1 MSSLRDR
8 FRQGKLESRRQS
20 GVNSGDCRMLKICR
34 ILALVLI
41 IGGIL
46 GFPEEGRAAEP
57 QFFVKEEAP
66 PKAPLP
72 LYVPDEL
79 IVKFKPGIPEDA
91 IKGLLQANE
100 VSEKFKSRVAKFRA
114 LKMPKGRTVPELIEI
129 FKASPL
135 VEYAEPNYYAYAAWW
150 PEDPY
155 YQYQWHFDD
164 DHTINP
170 DGASSNPYGG
180 DNGGGIRMEE
190 AWEIETG
197 DSNVIVAVIDTG
209 VAYQDWAGP
218 GFWHLDTYNA
228 YGVSG
233 NTSWWCGVSAALPS
247 WTALY
252 GSLPTPP
259 GYGNGWK
266 QYLQHSFDL
275 TSANGTV
282 TFSYY
287 YKHDIQRNYDHFYVD
302 ISDNG
307 GLSWKPPLRQYTNP
321 AGTVP
326 GRPPGSGTPVDW
338 TQDSID
344 LTTPYKGKNIIIR
357 FRFNSNDSYSD
368 EDGDFNSDGKAFD
381 SDGAVYID
389 EVKLED
395 DSGTL
400 FYDDMESGAGDWE
413 TTQYQKAPDLAGT
426 SFVPGYD
433 FVNDD
438 SYPNDDGAHGT
449 HVTGTIAQTTNN
461 NFGVAGIAFN
471 TTIMPIKV
479 LSAGGTGTY
488 AMIADG
494 IYYATDNGAKIIN
507 LSLGGYGASA
517 TLESAVAY
525 AYNNGVTIFAAA
537 GNDNV
542 SSLVYPFYPAA
553 YDAYCIAVG
562 ATRYDETLSYYSNFG
577 PSLDIVAPG
586 GDVTEDQNE
595 DGYAD
600 GVLQQT
606 FGDTPVDWSYW
617 FYQGTSMSTPH
628 ASGVAALLLAQNS
641 SLTPDQIRSALQD
654 TAEDLG
660 ASGRDDTYGWGL
672 IDAQAAL
679 QSVVPVV
686 SISLLTDGSV
696 ELGMAELGETADS
709 LGDVQTV
716 KVDTGPA
723 DLNIKSTVFSDG
735 IGNTWALGTTNG
747 DNQVIWKFSP
757 DGSSWNIF
765 EAADMPYLL
774 ASNVAENTTQDLYFR
789 ITMPTSSSS
798 EEEFSATVTIL
809 ATEP

>member
-1 MSSLRDR
+1 MSS
-8 FRQGKLESRRQS
+8 SRGVPAREARELKTIR
-20 GVNSGDCRMLKICR
+20 VNSGDCHMLKICR

-46 GFPEEGRAAEP
+46 GFPEEGRAEEP
-57 QFFVKEEAP
+57 QFFVKEAAP

-91 IKGLLQANE
+91 IRGLLQAHE
-100 VSEKFKSRVAKFRA
+100 ASEKFKSSVAKFRA
-114 LKMPKGRTVPELIEI
+114 LKIPKGRTVPELIEI

-135 VEYAEPNYYAYAAWW
+135 VEYAEPNFYAYAAWY
-150 PEDPY
+150 PNDPVY
-155 YQYQWHFDD
+155 PYQWHFDD
-164 DHTINP
+164 DHTNNP
-170 DGASSNPYGG
+170 GGATSNPYGG
-180 DNGGGIRMEE
+180 ANGGGIRMEE

-197 DSNVIVAVIDTG
+197 NSSVIVAVIDTG
-209 VAYQDWAGP
+209 VAYENAAGP

-228 YGVSG
+228 YGGSG
-233 NTSWWCGVSAALPS
+233 NTSWWCGVSAALSS
-247 WTALY
+247 WTAIY
-252 GSLPTPP
+252 GSAPTAP

-275 TSANGTV
+275 TGANGTV

-287 YKHDIQRNYDHFYVD
+287 YKYDIELDYDYFYVD

-307 GLSWKPPLRQYTNP
+307 GVSWTTLKQYTNIS
-321 AGTVP
+321 VP
-326 GRPPGSGTPVDW
+326 GPPGSQIPVDW

-344 LTTPYKGKNIIIR
+344 LTGYKGKNIIIR
-357 FRFNSNDSYSD
+357 FRFNSDDSYSD
-368 EDGDFNSDGKAFD
+368 EDGDFD

-389 EVKLED
+389 EVKLEHG
-395 DSGTL
+395 SGTL
-400 FYDDMESGAGDWE
+400 FYDDMESGAGAWE
-413 TTQYQKAPDLAGT
+413 TTRYQKAPDLAGT
-426 SFVPGYD
+426 SFVAGYD

-438 SYPNDDGAHGT
+438 SHPNDDGAHGT
-449 HVTGTIAQTTNN
+449 HVTGTIAQNTNN
-461 NFGVAGIAFN
+461 NYGVAGIAFN

-479 LSAGGTGTY
+479 LSAAGPGTY

-494 IYYATDNGAKIIN
+494 IYYATVNGAKIIN
-507 LSLGGYGASA
+507 LSLGGSSNST
-517 TLESAVAY
+517 TLMDAVEY
-525 AYNNGVTIFAAA
+525 AYDNGVTIFAAA
-537 GNDNV
+537 GNDSS
-542 SSLVYPFYPAA
+542 SSLIYPAA
-553 YDAYCIAVG
+553 YDAYVIAVG

-586 GDVTEDQNE
+586 GQIYVEDTNEYLDQNE
-595 DGYAD
+595 DGYPD

-606 FGDTPVDWSYW
+606 FGDTPVDWAYW

-641 SLTPDQIRSALQD
+641 SLTPDQIRNALQD

-660 ASGRDDTYGWGL
+660 ASGKDNTYGWGL

-679 QSVVPVV
+679 QSVVPAV

-723 DLNIKSTVFSDG
+723 DLSIKSTVFSDG
-735 IGNTWALGTTNG
+735 IGNTWTLGTTNG
-747 DNQVIWKFSP
+747 DNQVIWEFSP
-757 DGSSWNIF
+757 DGSSWNTF
-765 EAADMPYLL
+765 TVADTEYPL
-774 ASNVAENTTQDLYFR
+774 ASNVADNTTQDLYFR
-789 ITMPTSSSS
+789 LTMPTSSSS
-798 EEEFSATVTIL
+798 DGEFSATVTIL
-809 ATEP
+809 ATVP